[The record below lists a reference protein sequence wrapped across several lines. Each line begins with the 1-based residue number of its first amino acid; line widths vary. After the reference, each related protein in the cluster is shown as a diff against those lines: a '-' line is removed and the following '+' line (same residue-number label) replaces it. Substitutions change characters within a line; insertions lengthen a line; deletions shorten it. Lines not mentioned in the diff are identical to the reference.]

1 MASSPETTLA
11 RISELLDTVDSSSK
25 VLRDFLKTEQKRLN
39 THAEALESHTQRV
52 ADNLG
57 LPFHTDLKVVDQ
69 AAILRLACERLT
81 QIATPP
87 RHLVFEAATSVSL
100 MIRSRLYDN

>member
-25 VLRDFLKTEQKRLN
+25 VLRDFLKTEQKRLH
-39 THAEALESHTQRV
+39 THEASESHTQRV
-52 ADNLG
+52 ADDLG
-57 LPFHTDLKVVDQ
+57 LPFHADPKIVDQ

-81 QIATPP
+81 HIATPP
-87 RHLVFEAATSVSL
+87 RHLVFEAATSVSI
-100 MIRSRLYDN
+100 MFRSRSYRN